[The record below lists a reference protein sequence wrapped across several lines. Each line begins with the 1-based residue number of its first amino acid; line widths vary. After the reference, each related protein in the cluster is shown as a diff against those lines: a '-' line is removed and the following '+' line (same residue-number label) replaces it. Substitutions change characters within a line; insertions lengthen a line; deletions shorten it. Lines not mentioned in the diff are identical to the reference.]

1 MAQVHAQG
9 AIADRDLVSQLL
21 RKSFSSRTVA
31 EHKLIVQQHRP
42 MPKLELNTRGRAFQE
57 DWYQLNDWLCGSEG
71 MKGLFCW
78 PCLLFRPGASQT
90 WTETG
95 YTNMHGFLSDCKK
108 HEKTRAHLEA
118 YKMWKT
124 FDVTERVDVL
134 FSRARREEVERH
146 NEEVKQNREMLC

>member
-1 MAQVHAQG
+1 
-9 AIADRDLVSQLL
+9 
-21 RKSFSSRTVA
+21 
-31 EHKLIVQQHRP
+31 
-42 MPKLELNTRGRAFQE
+42 
-57 DWYQLNDWLCGSEG
+57 

-108 HEKTRAHLEA
+108 HEKASAHLGA

-124 FDVTERVDVL
+124 FDENFPDGPCSIII
-134 FSRARREEVERH
+134 F
-146 NEEVKQNREMLC
+146 CC